1 VARSLADDLRGRS
14 DADLATLL
22 AARPDLTRPRPADV
36 TSLAARAATGA
47 SLTRAVDGLDAGA
60 LAVLE
65 ALVVAGDPVELDWA
79 AELLGLTPEALEAP
93 LTGLWGRG
101 LLWRGEDGL
110 HVPRAAAEALG
121 PYVAGLAPAGP
132 DGRAGLARAGPDS
145 PDGRAGHAGSEPADR
160 AAVAAAAQALATASE
175 EHRTIVERLAWGP
188 PVGTVGSAA
197 WGERLEPLLV
207 AGLLQRRGPGEVI
220 LPRAAALAL
229 RGGRLHRAVEL
240 EPPPVPVRAVPTER
254 VDAGAGAAAADLL
267 AMIDELA
274 ALWGPEPPRVL
285 RAGGLAVADLRA
297 TAQALDL
304 ELPHAAFV
312 IEAAYAAGLIDDDGE
327 LDPVWAPTAAYDD
340 WQQSEAPRRW
350 LELAQAWLAT
360 TRAPALVGQRRDPKA
375 SAINA
380 LSEGAATAWGRAV
393 RHDVLAL
400 LADVAPGS
408 APDEAAIL
416 DRLRWARP
424 RRASEVLGDLARAA
438 LAEAAWLGLTGY
450 GALGSAGRALVTGA
464 ADDDVEAALTLP
476 LPVEHVLLQA
486 DLTAVAPGRLEGRLA
501 TFLRLAA
508 DVESRGGA
516 TVYRFTPASLRRPL
530 DAGWDAQQLLDAL
543 AGASSTGVP
552 QPLSY
557 LVSDV
562 ARRHGGLRVGTAT
575 AYVRSDDHVAIDD
588 LVERRDLAA
597 YRLRRLAPG
606 VAVAPVAPNVLLNA
620 LRDAGLLPVAEG
632 PEGGMVLPAA
642 THHRARTR
650 RGRHTQPGMPRH
662 VGGLGGGPGPG
673 AAADAIEE
681 TVAALRAGEEDLR
694 RSEAHREG
702 LAREPL
708 RELDPAALAAALR
721 DAAAAEQ
728 TVWIAVVDAA
738 GTPRRVRL
746 RPERVEGGRVY
757 GEADAGPGRSY
768 SLHRISAVGPAQ

>member
-132 DGRAGLARAGPDS
+132 TAAPVSPAPGPTAPTAAPATPAPS
-145 PDGRAGHAGSEPADR
+145 PPTGPRWPR
-160 AAVAAAAQALATASE
+160 AAQALATASE

-476 LPVEHVLLQA
+476 LPVEHVLLA
-486 DLTAVAPGRLEGRLA
+486 GRSDRRRAGPARGPAGDVPAVGRGRRVPRRRDRVPVHAGQPA
-501 TFLRLAA
+501 T
-508 DVESRGGA
+508 S
-516 TVYRFTPASLRRPL
+516 
-530 DAGWDAQQLLDAL
+530 
-543 AGASSTGVP
+543 
-552 QPLSY
+552 
-557 LVSDV
+557 
-562 ARRHGGLRVGTAT
+562 ARRRLGCPTAARRAGGGPAARAFPSRCRTWSATSPGGTAACGWGPRRRT
-575 AYVRSDDHVAIDD
+575 CAATTTSPSTTWSSGAI
-588 LVERRDLAA
+588 LAA

-632 PEGGMVLPAA
+632 PEWGHGAPGGDAPPGPDAA
-642 THHRARTR
+642 
-650 RGRHTQPGMPRH
+650 GPHTQPGMPRH
-662 VGGLGGGPGPG
+662 VG
-673 AAADAIEE
+673 ASW
-681 TVAALRAGEEDLR
+681 R
-694 RSEAHREG
+694 
-702 LAREPL
+702 
-708 RELDPAALAAALR
+708 
-721 DAAAAEQ
+721 
-728 TVWIAVVDAA
+728 
-738 GTPRRVRL
+738 PR
-746 RPERVEGGRVY
+746 PGGR
-757 GEADAGPGRSY
+757 GGRD
-768 SLHRISAVGPAQ
+768 RGDGRRAARG